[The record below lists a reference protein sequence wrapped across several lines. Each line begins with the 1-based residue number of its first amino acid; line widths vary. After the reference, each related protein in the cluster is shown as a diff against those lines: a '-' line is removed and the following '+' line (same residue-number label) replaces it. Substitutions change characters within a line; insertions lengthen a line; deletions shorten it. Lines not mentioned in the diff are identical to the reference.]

1 MAKTPS
7 LKVIPI
13 KLETSDARS
22 SWIVIS
28 DNSNYIIE
36 VFNDGSICLNY
47 KMDIDTPTVCIP
59 LSKSLAKKLGEFT
72 DESGN

>member
-1 MAKTPS
+1 MAKIPS
-7 LKVIPI
+7 LKIIPI
-13 KLETSDARS
+13 KLKTSDSRS
-22 SWIVIS
+22 SWVVLS
-28 DNSNYIIE
+28 DDCSYIIE

-59 LSKSLAKKLGEFT
+59 LSKTLAKKLGEFT